1 MMNDYAHDQYED
13 YGPTAGDEDDDV
25 YLISQE
31 GASTDDVLDNVNNID
46 FDDPEIAA
54 LPRILLM
61 GPRRSG
67 KSSINVSIET
77 KSYRLHHEN
86 RMRQNGC
93 GGGVRVVRYPDFGT
107 SPKT

>member
-31 GASTDDVLDNVNNID
+31 GASPDDVLDNVNNID

-77 KSYRLHHEN
+77 
-86 RMRQNGC
+86 
-93 GGGVRVVRYPDFGT
+93 
-107 SPKT
+107 